1 MRASHRPRRIE
12 RADAEDRIPAMST
25 PSRALLRAL
34 ALLRVQSEQR
44 VQRVNLYL
52 ALGGN
57 FAGNA

>member
-1 MRASHRPRRIE
+1 
-12 RADAEDRIPAMST
+12 MST
-25 PSRALLRAL
+25 PSRALLGAL

>member
-1 MRASHRPRRIE
+1 
-12 RADAEDRIPAMST
+12 MST

-44 VQRVNLYL
+44 VNLYL